1 MYREFL
7 YARGA
12 IFFYR
17 YDYIDRGRERERERA
32 ASYYYITTLI
42 RALVWPLDIM

>member
-17 YDYIDRGRERERERA
+17 YDYIDRGRERESRIVLLHN
-32 ASYYYITTLI
+32 Y
-42 RALVWPLDIM
+42 VN